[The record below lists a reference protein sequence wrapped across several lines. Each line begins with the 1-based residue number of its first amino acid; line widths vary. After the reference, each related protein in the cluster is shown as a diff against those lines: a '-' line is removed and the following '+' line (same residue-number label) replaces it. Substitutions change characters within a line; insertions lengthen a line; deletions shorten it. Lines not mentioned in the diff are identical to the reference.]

1 MENKIKTTFTNEEIN
16 EYIAEL
22 NNAIGNKRKI
32 NKLLDLSHLPIL
44 VAYLR
49 KIGVNEKL
57 LSLAAVVEFTRREMK
72 EILSDKT
79 LIQC

>member
-32 NKLLDLSHLPIL
+32 NK
-44 VAYLR
+44 
-49 KIGVNEKL
+49 
-57 LSLAAVVEFTRREMK
+57 
-72 EILSDKT
+72 
-79 LIQC
+79 